1 MLNTQLFQYF
11 GKLWA
16 KNSNKTNNNA
26 EQGEYVLF
34 KLGMLAILFCYR
46 QTEIIQLEAKT
57 DVALECE
64 FVCHIARLTQSLFF
78 RNILVDFD
86 YKMRKQPPKFIN
98 LQRIFVVM
106 FIPVLSLDHATPK
119 KAS

>member
-11 GKLWA
+11 GLWA

-26 EQGEYVLF
+26 EQGGYVLF

-46 QTEIIQLEAKT
+46 QTEIIQLEANT

-64 FVCHIARLTQSLFF
+64 FVCCVARLTHYSSE
-78 RNILVDFD
+78 
-86 YKMRKQPPKFIN
+86 
-98 LQRIFVVM
+98 IF
-106 FIPVLSLDHATPK
+106 
-119 KAS
+119 